1 MRGHIIVCGEDAL
14 AMRIIDELNDAEL
27 SVVHLG
33 SPTALD
39 AAGISGAQ
47 AVIAAD
53 ADDAVN
59 LEVALLARQSNPDVR
74 VVARL
79 SNPVLLQAMN
89 DGIGPGAVLDVADL
103 AAPSVVEALLG
114 RTAHPIRA
122 GGVDFVVSSDAAPR
136 RGTLRELYG
145 RLAPVAIV
153 RGENAPDPGK
163 VIACPA
169 LDEKVYPGDRT
180 TMMGRADELDEQG
193 VRVST
198 PAEGAALH
206 RSPPVRAFDTVRAFH
221 EDMNPLFYWA
231 LGIATTLL
239 IGSTVILRF
248 AIRPTI
254 GWVDALS
261 FATETLTTVG
271 YGNFNFMGQEL
282 WLRLWGVLM
291 MLSGIAMISVM
302 VAFVADVLLS
312 RRLPQAASRQQ
323 VSHLHRHIVVVGLG
337 SFGIRVATILKDA
350 GHAVAVIERDEDN
363 RYLSA
368 AAELQVPVITGD
380 ATLRTTL
387 AAARAEHAS
396 AVAVLT
402 EDDMVNIETGLVL
415 RELTDSPQASGS
427 TRIPIVL
434 RIYDRALG
442 AAVGHRLDFNHVRST
457 VELATPWFIGA
468 AMGIDVLGTFS
479 VGQRSF
485 MVGGVVIRPGSELD
499 GTTIA
504 ELSTQTRVIA
514 VERDGGTAE
523 LHPRRSTRFRAG
535 DTAYLVGPY
544 HELLDTLR
552 RGQPTHRPHRPEP
565 AVGNVERLTLGLG
578 GGLVGGSGDAEHP

>member
-1 MRGHIIVCGEDAL
+1 MRGHIIVCGDDAL

-27 SVVHLG
+27 SVVQLG

-39 AAGISGAQ
+39 AAGVTSAH
-47 AVIAAD
+47 AVIAAA

-79 SNPVLLQAMN
+79 SNPVLHQAMN

-114 RTAHPIRA
+114 RTAHTIRA
-122 GGVDFVVSSDAAPR
+122 GGVDFIVSSDAAPKS
-136 RGTLRELYG
+136 GTLREIYG
-145 RLAPVAIV
+145 RLAPVAVI
-153 RGENAPDPGK
+153 RGENAPNPGE
-163 VIACPA
+163 VIACPH
-169 LDEKVYPGDRT
+169 LDEKIYRGDRT
-180 TMMGRADELDEQG
+180 TMMGHAEELGARGLRAGPQADGDL
-193 VRVST
+193 V
-198 PAEGAALH
+198 H

-221 EDMNPLFYWA
+221 EDMNPLFYGA
-231 LGIATTLL
+231 LAIATTMLL
-239 IGSTVILRF
+239 GSTVILRF
-248 AIRPTI
+248 AFQPDMS
-254 GWVDALS
+254 WLDALS
-261 FATETLTTVG
+261 FSTETLTTVG
-271 YGNFNFMGQEL
+271 YGDFHFLGQPV
-282 WLRLWGVLM
+282 WLRLWGVVM

-323 VSHLHRHIVVVGLG
+323 VSHLHQHLVVVGLG
-337 SFGIRVATILKDA
+337 SFGIRVAGLLKDA
-350 GHAVAVIERDEDN
+350 GYAVAVIERDEDN

-368 AAELQVPVITGD
+368 ASEMNIPVIIGD

-387 AAARAEHAS
+387 AAARAEHAR

-415 RELTDSPQASGS
+415 REMTDSPDESGP
-427 TRIPIVL
+427 RMPVVL

-442 AAVGHRLDFNHVRST
+442 TAVGHRLDFNHVRST
-457 VELATPWFIGA
+457 VDLATPWFIGA
-468 AMGIDVLGTFS
+468 AMGLDVLGTFS

-485 MVGGVVIRPGSELD
+485 MVGGVLVQPGSELD
-499 GTTIA
+499 GMQIA
-504 ELSTQTRVIA
+504 DLSTQTRVIA
-514 VERDGGTAE
+514 VERDGAAAE
-523 LHPRRSTRFRAG
+523 LHPRQTSRLGAG

-552 RGQPTHRPHRPEP
+552 KGQRANRPRKAGPP
-565 AVGNVERLTLGLG
+565 VSTVERLGLGLG
-578 GGLVGGSGDAEHP
+578 GGPGDAEYP

>member
-1 MRGHIIVCGEDAL
+1 MRGHIIVCGDDAL
-14 AMRIIDELNDAEL
+14 AMRIIDVLNDAEL

-39 AAGISGAQ
+39 KAGISDAQ

-79 SNPVLLQAMN
+79 SNPVLRQAMN

-114 RTAHPIRA
+114 HTAHTIRA

-136 RGTLRELYG
+136 LGTLREIYG

-153 RGENAPDPGK
+153 RGENAPDPGE
-163 VIACPA
+163 VIACPP
-169 LDEKVYPGDRT
+169 LDEQVYPGDRT
-180 TMMGRADELDEQG
+180 TLMGRAADLSEQG
-193 VRVST
+193 VRMS
-198 PAEGAALH
+198 PQADGPALH
-206 RSPPVRAFDTVRAFH
+206 RSPPVRAFDTIRAFH
-221 EDMNPLFYWA
+221 EDMNPLFYRA
-231 LGIATTLL
+231 LAVATTLL
-239 IGSTVILRF
+239 IGSAVILRF
-248 AIRPTI
+248 AFQPSLS
-254 GWVDALS
+254 WLDALS

-271 YGNFNFMGQEL
+271 YGEVTFMEQPD
-282 WLRLWGVLM
+282 WLRLWGVVM

-323 VSHLHRHIVVVGLG
+323 VSHLDRHIVVVGLG
-337 SFGIRVATILKDA
+337 SFGIRVAGLLKDA

-363 RYLSA
+363 RFLSA
-368 AAELQVPVITGD
+368 AAELHIPVIAGD

-387 AAARAEHAS
+387 SAARAERAG

-415 RELTDSPQASGS
+415 REMTDSPEASGS
-427 TRIPIVL
+427 ARIPIVL

-442 AAVGHRLDFNHVRST
+442 AAVGNRLDFNHVRST
-457 VELATPWFIGA
+457 VDLSTPWFIGA
-468 AMGIDVLGTFS
+468 AMGLDVLGTFS

-485 MVGGVVIRPGSELD
+485 MVGGVMVRAGSELD

-514 VERDGGTAE
+514 VERDGGAAE
-523 LHPRRSTRFRAG
+523 LHPRRSTRFRSG

-552 RGQPTHRPHRPEP
+552 KGQSAHRPRKPGPTVGTVEP
-565 AVGNVERLTLGLG
+565 LTLGPG
-578 GGLVGGSGDAEHP
+578 GGPRDAEHP